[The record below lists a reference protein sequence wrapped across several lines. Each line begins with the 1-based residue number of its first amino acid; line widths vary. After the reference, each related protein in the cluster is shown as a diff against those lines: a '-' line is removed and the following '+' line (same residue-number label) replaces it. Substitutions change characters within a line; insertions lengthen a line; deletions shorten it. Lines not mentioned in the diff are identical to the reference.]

1 MKAVAIF
8 LHRVTLGVTAIALLL
23 FPLSS
28 NAVIEDG
35 HEAGPQNSR
44 AYVMSNLET
53 GNTVIV
59 FNRAGDGSL
68 TRIQEVST
76 GGFGSGPG
84 ELPPPLPPFAGPIPL
99 DSQDAMIL
107 TSDGSFLLAVN
118 AGSNDLSVLMVTSQG
133 LRLIDRVPSGGSFP
147 VSVTEN
153 HRLVYVANANQSPD
167 ELPGTRPNV
176 NGFRLS
182 HDGKLHEI
190 SNSKRT
196 VGLPDASAANVL
208 FSPNGRQLIMTELN
222 GNMVDVFQVDE
233 DGRIG
238 AISTMPSNN
247 RTPFGA
253 EFNANGILAISETD
267 DISRRLAINNGASLS
282 TYRFT
287 EDGVLQPISKAIPN
301 TQSANCWVRFTPD
314 GRFAFAINGGSG
326 TVSSYNIS
334 PAGEATLNTAV
345 AADAGGA
352 FSLPI
357 DSDVSP
363 DGKFLY
369 VIAALD
375 GLHGVPVIP
384 LPLLVS
390 TIQIYRIGDDGSL
403 TRVGTVEGIPF
414 TVQGIVVR

>member
-8 LHRVTLGVTAIALLL
+8 LRRLALGVTAIGLLL
-23 FPLSS
+23 FSLSG
-28 NAVIEDG
+28 NALSEDG
-35 HEAGPQNSR
+35 ESTGPQSGR
-44 AYVMSNLET
+44 VYVMSNLGT

-76 GGFGSGPG
+76 GGFGSGGG

-107 TSDGSFLLAVN
+107 TSDERFLLAVN
-118 AGSNDLSVLMVTSQG
+118 AGSNDLSALMVTSHG
-133 LRLIDRVPSGGSFP
+133 LRLVDRIPSGGSFP

-153 HRLVYVANANQSPD
+153 HGLVYVANANQSPD

-176 NGFRLS
+176 TGFRLS
-182 HDGKLHEI
+182 GRGQLREI

-222 GNMVDVFQVDE
+222 GNMVDVFQVGE

-238 AISTMPSNN
+238 KISTMPANN
-247 RTPFGA
+247 RTPFGMQ
-253 EFNANGILAISETD
+253 FNSNGILAISETN
-267 DISRRLAINNGASLS
+267 DISRRLAIDNGASLS
-282 TYRFT
+282 TYRLT
-287 EDGVLQPISKAIPN
+287 ENGALQPISKAVPN
-301 TQSANCWVRFTPD
+301 GQSANCWVRFTPD

-326 TVSSYNIS
+326 TVSTYSIS
-334 PAGEATLNTAV
+334 HDGIATLHLAV
-345 AADAGGA
+345 AADAGGV

-375 GLHGVPVIP
+375 GLHGVPVLP

-403 TRVGTVEGIPF
+403 ARVGTVEGIPF
-414 TVQGIVVR
+414 TVEGIVVR

>member
-1 MKAVAIF
+1 MKAIAV
-8 LHRVTLGVTAIALLL
+8 LLRRLTLGVTAIGL
-23 FPLSS
+23 FLFSLSS
-28 NAVIEDG
+28 NAVTENGDG
-35 HEAGPQNSR
+35 TGPQSGR
-44 AYVMSNLET
+44 AYVMSNLDT

-76 GGFGSGPG
+76 GGFGSGAG
-84 ELPPPLPPFAGPIPL
+84 ELPPPLPPFSGPIPL
-99 DSQDAMIL
+99 DSQDAMIV
-107 TSDGSFLLAVN
+107 TSDGRFLLAVN

-133 LRLIDRVPSGGSFP
+133 LRLVDRVPSGGSFP
-147 VSVTEN
+147 VSVTESN
-153 HRLVYVANANQSPD
+153 RLVYVANANQSPD

-176 NGFRLS
+176 TGFRLS
-182 HDGKLHEI
+182 GSGKLHEI
-190 SNSKRT
+190 SDSKRT

-222 GNMVDVFQVDE
+222 GNMVDVFQVGE

-238 AISTMPSNN
+238 NISTMPSNN

-253 EFNANGILAISETD
+253 QFNSNGILAISETN
-267 DISRRLAINNGASLS
+267 DISRRLAIDNGASLS
-282 TYRFT
+282 TYRLT
-287 EDGVLQPISKAIPN
+287 DSGALQPISKAVPN
-301 TQSANCWVRFTPD
+301 GQSANCWVRFTPD

-326 TVSSYNIS
+326 TVSTYSIS
-334 PAGEATLNTAV
+334 PDGKATLHLAV
-345 AADAGGA
+345 AADAGGP

-375 GLHGVPVIP
+375 GLHGVPVLP

-414 TVQGIVVR
+414 TVEGIVVR